1 MMALT
6 VGYRQVVAGKIAH
19 FNPGP
24 PCVMSRASAFT
35 DEANFVQQSGEI
47 SVMSQFIS
55 NPDVG

>member
-6 VGYRQVVAGKIAH
+6 VGYRRVVAGKIAH

-24 PCVMSRASAFT
+24 PCVMSCASAFT
-35 DEANFVQQSGEI
+35 DEAKFVQRSGEI
-47 SVMSQFIS
+47 SVMSQFMP